1 MQGINHPLC
10 ASRGFTA
17 LETDMPNPSLLPKL
31 LLALAGL
38 ATLAPAAVAQT
49 QKPANEQVVVPEVD
63 RRDIKPPKFPS
74 NDFEIGAF
82 VGTYAVQNFG
92 TSVVYGVRGGYAIT
106 EDFFVEGVYGS
117 TTVSDDSFRQILPGG
132 IFANNSEKLT
142 YYNVSVGY
150 NVLPGE
156 VFIGANRAL
165 ASAMYVI
172 GGIGST
178 EFVDQRRQTINFGLG
193 WRVFMKDSFALQVDF
208 RDHMFSLDLLG
219 KSESTQNLE
228 LTFGASFFF

>member
-1 MQGINHPLC
+1 
-10 ASRGFTA
+10 
-17 LETDMPNPSLLPKL
+17 MPIPSLLPKL

-92 TSVVYGVRGGYAIT
+92 TSIVYGVRGGYAIT